1 MTTRGF
7 ETHSRRHR
15 CRRRVQRSETREFVD
30 AKRSRDYSDYMIA
43 NLREAKSNL
52 SQLVQRA
59 ADGEEIIIT
68 VRGQPK
74 ARLTGIIS
82 NKMQNGD
89 RAEWVAELSAAAEAA
104 RVGPCKSTSQQFWD
118 ELREERL

>member
-1 MTTRGF
+1 
-7 ETHSRRHR
+7 
-15 CRRRVQRSETREFVD
+15 VQRSETREFVD

-104 RVGPCKSTSQQFWD
+104 RVGPLKSTSQQFWD